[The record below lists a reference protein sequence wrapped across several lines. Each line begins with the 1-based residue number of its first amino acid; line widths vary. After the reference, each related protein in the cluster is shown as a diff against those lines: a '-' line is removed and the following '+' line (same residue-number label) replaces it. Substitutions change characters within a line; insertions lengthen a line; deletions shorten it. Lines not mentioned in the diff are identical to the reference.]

1 MSCLPTQER
10 LIRLNERFNI
20 FSELAQDLTDLDEY
34 PPRPTFSAKDNLCAD
49 GFQARAGSRI
59 LDGYRPPFD
68 ATPVHRMRQE
78 GMLLIGKT
86 NMDEFG
92 FGTFS
97 TNSGYGVPRNP
108 FDEGRACGGSSGG
121 AAAATSLLE
130 GHVALGVSTGGSIS
144 CPASFCGVLGLTP
157 TYGRVSRYGLI
168 DYGNSLDKVGLMTR
182 DSASLRTWLPI
193 ISGADPKDP
202 TSCVQP
208 ALDLTARNVERI
220 AVPKEAM
227 QNLSSGVE
235 SKFSE
240 ALSSLQEDHDILIDE
255 VSMPSLRFALSA
267 YYVLAT
273 SEASTNLARYSGMRY
288 GVRNSNISQHFND
301 FFTETRSAS
310 FGTEAKRR
318 ILLGTY
324 ARMVGFRDRYYM
336 KALAVRQLVI
346 SEYKRALQDHDL
358 VLTPTMPFIAPRFL
372 EIERMRP
379 LEAYQADF
387 LTVPPNLAGL
397 PHLSLPC
404 GYIEGMPVG
413 MQAVASHWEERA
425 LLDMADRWTSR
436 FQIRFPEV
444 SI

>member
-168 DYGNSLDKVGLMTR
+168 DYGNSLDKVGLLTR
-182 DSASLRTWLPI
+182 DAASLRTWLPI

-301 FFTETRSAS
+301 FFTETRSAN

-346 SEYKRALQDHDL
+346 SEYKRVLQDHDL
-358 VLTPTMPFIAPRFL
+358 VLTPTMPFIAPRFS

-404 GYIEGMPVG
+404 GYVEGMPVG

-425 LLDMADRWTSR
+425 LLDVADRWTSR

>member
-1 MSCLPTQER
+1 
-10 LIRLNERFNI
+10 
-20 FSELAQDLTDLDEY
+20 
-34 PPRPTFSAKDNLCAD
+34 
-49 GFQARAGSRI
+49 
-59 LDGYRPPFD
+59 
-68 ATPVHRMRQE
+68 
-78 GMLLIGKT
+78 
-86 NMDEFG
+86 
-92 FGTFS
+92 
-97 TNSGYGVPRNP
+97 
-108 FDEGRACGGSSGG
+108 
-121 AAAATSLLE
+121 
-130 GHVALGVSTGGSIS
+130 
-144 CPASFCGVLGLTP
+144 
-157 TYGRVSRYGLI
+157 VSRYGLI
-168 DYGNSLDKVGLMTR
+168 DYGNSLDKVGFMTR
-182 DSASLRTWLPI
+182 DAASLRTWLPI

-346 SEYKRALQDHDL
+346 SEYKDVLQDHDL
-358 VLTPTMPFIAPRFL
+358 VLTPTMPFIAPRFP

-404 GYIEGMPVG
+404 GYVEGMPVG
-413 MQAVASHWEERA
+413 MQAVASHWEERC
-425 LLDMADRWTSR
+425 LLDIADRWTSK
-436 FQIRFPEV
+436 FQMRFPEV

>member
-1 MSCLPTQER
+1 MSCRPTPEK
-10 LIRLNERFNI
+10 LTRLNERFSI
-20 FSELAQDLTDLDEY
+20 FNELAEDLSPLLEY
-34 PPRPTFSAKDNLCAD
+34 PPRHTFSAKDNLCAI

-59 LDGYRPPFD
+59 LEGYRPPFD
-68 ATPVHRMRQE
+68 ATPVRRMRQS
-78 GMLLIGKT
+78 GMFLIGKT

-108 FDEGRACGGSSGG
+108 FDEERVCGGSSGG

-144 CPASFCGVLGLTP
+144 CPATFCGVLGLTP

-168 DYGNSLDKVGLMTR
+168 DYGNSLDKIGLMAR
-182 DSASLRTWLPI
+182 DADSLRAWLPI
-193 ISGADPKDP
+193 ISGPDPKDP

-208 ALDLTARNVERI
+208 SLDLSPRRVERI
-220 AVPKEAM
+220 AVPKEAIL
-227 QNLSSGVE
+227 NLSSGVE

-240 ALSSLQEDHDILIDE
+240 AVRRLQEEHDVMVDD
-255 VSMPSLRFALSA
+255 VSMPSLKYALSA

-273 SEASTNLARYSGMRY
+273 SEASTNLARYCGMRF

-301 FFTETRSAS
+301 FFSETRSAN

-346 SEYKRALQDHDL
+346 SEYKRVLQDHDL
-358 VLTPTMPFIAPRFL
+358 VLTPTMPFIAPRFS
-372 EIERMRP
+372 EVERMRP

-404 GYIEGMPVG
+404 GYVDGMPVG

-425 LLDMADRWTSR
+425 LLEMAERWTSK
-436 FQIRFPEV
+436 FPLRFPEV
-444 SI
+444 SP

>member
-1 MSCLPTQER
+1 MSCSPTPER
-10 LIRLNERFNI
+10 LIQLNERFRI
-20 FSELAQDLTDLDEY
+20 FCEMAEDLSGLQDY
-34 PPRPTFSAKDNLCAD
+34 PPRPTFSAKDNLCAM

-59 LDGYRPPFD
+59 LEGYRPPFD
-68 ATPVHRMRQE
+68 ATPVWRMRQE
-78 GMLLIGKT
+78 GMLLLGKT

-97 TNSGYGVPRNP
+97 TNSGYDVPRNP
-108 FDEGRACGGSSGG
+108 FDAGRACGGSSGG

-182 DSASLRTWLPI
+182 DSGSLRTWLPV
-193 ISGADPKDP
+193 ISGPDPKDP

-208 ALDLTARNVERI
+208 MLDLSPRKVERV
-220 AVPKEAM
+220 AVPLEAM
-227 QNLSSGVE
+227 QNLGSGVE
-235 SKFSE
+235 SSFAS
-240 ALSSLQEDHDILIDE
+240 ALKSLQDDHDILVEE
-255 VSMPSLRFALSA
+255 VSMPSLKFALSA

-273 SEASTNLARYSGMRY
+273 SEASTNLARYCGMRF

-301 FFTETRSAS
+301 FFSETRSAN

-346 SEYKRALQDHDL
+346 SEYKRVLNDHDL
-358 VLTPTMPFIAPRFL
+358 VLTPTMPFIAPRFAD
-372 EIERMRP
+372 IEKMRP

-413 MQAVASHWEERA
+413 MQAVAPHWEERA
-425 LLDMADRWTSR
+425 LLDIAERWTSK
-436 FQIRFPEV
+436 FQMRFPEV
-444 SI
+444 AR